1 MKRWVKR
8 TLRMFWRAVAGLL
21 RPVLVRV
28 HRPLVALLRTA
39 IQEPLPVTAELDLV
53 LDAVVRELVRLQE
66 KVEALERA
74 IDESRSADA
83 CDHGAR

>member
-1 MKRWVKR
+1 MKRCVKR
-8 TLRMFWRAVAGLL
+8 ALRVFWRPVSGLL

-28 HRPLVALLRTA
+28 HGPIVTLLRA
-39 IQEPLPVTAELDLV
+39 PIQEPLPVTAELDLV

-83 CDHGAR
+83 CGHAAR